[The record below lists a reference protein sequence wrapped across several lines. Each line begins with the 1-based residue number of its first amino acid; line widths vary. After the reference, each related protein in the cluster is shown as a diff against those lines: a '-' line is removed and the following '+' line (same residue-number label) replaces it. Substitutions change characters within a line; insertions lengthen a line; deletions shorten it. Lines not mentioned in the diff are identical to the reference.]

1 MNAILIMDD
10 GVDMKI
16 MKIGYVLLI
25 AIAAFLAL
33 PAHGADLDSADLYN
47 CVKLDNEMIVHY
59 NCKEPATVAFCF
71 ENIVMKQNAAEV
83 DIEFARDLHCQARS
97 GFHDPCFFYGSV
109 RKCGNIRGQAW
120 ANRIATYTVVYGV
133 CARAG
138 NVPRWVSNP
147 GSNGRYTCDSDPME
161 GSESDDGSAE
171 TLSEDDQYERLFGE
185 YENRLSELLDGDLSS
200 AENLGTMLVESL
212 GGELSFDD
220 VLGNFGMGQRESGD
234 QGKEQT
240 ESGDQG
246 TEQVASGD
254 QESKQSS
261 LSASDADQILPS
273 PEICVEMEEV
283 IHTNSFGDES
293 RMVVITNGCPAPV
306 LILYM
311 DREIYGTGDMDMW
324 HTVTPVVSTM
334 STWQGLS
341 FEERIR
347 ETYEITIA
355 EGEECK
361 APYPNNPILV
371 DCFTTDVVQPGYV
384 MTRGH
389 VDINKGF
396 EWVACAQY
404 HPLSLDAASGP
415 RECDVNPAFFMPN
428 TDEAWSSLCSPP
440 WGPGP
445 GVTLERCFRGR

>member
-1 MNAILIMDD
+1 MNANLIMDD

-16 MKIGYVLLI
+16 VQIGYVLLI
-25 AIAAFLAL
+25 AIAAFVAL
-33 PAHGADLDSADLYN
+33 PAHGADLDSANLYR

-133 CARAG
+133 CPRAG

-200 AENLGTMLVESL
+200 AENLGEMLVESL

-220 VLGNFGMGQRESGD
+220 VLGNFGM
-234 QGKEQT
+234 EQT
-240 ESGDQG
+240 ASGDQG
-246 TEQVASGD
+246 TEQVASVD
-254 QESKQSS
+254 QESKQGS
-261 LSASDADQILPS
+261 LSASSATCKEYLSLVERYFKANVNLFTSEMNLHHATSEKYLYED
-273 PEICVEMEEV
+273 PEVEYVEMWDNLAILGTELSSA
-283 IHTNSFGDES
+283 TES
-293 RMVVITNGCPAPV
+293 IIGES
-306 LILYM
+306 
-311 DREIYGTGDMDMW
+311 DRGFAAIMNIY
-324 HTVTPVVSTM
+324 P
-334 STWQGLS
+334 
-341 FEERIR
+341 R
-347 ETYEITIA
+347 YEA
-355 EGEECK
+355 EYFDG
-361 APYPNNPILV
+361 
-371 DCFTTDVVQPGYV
+371 G
-384 MTRGH
+384 
-389 VDINKGF
+389 
-396 EWVACAQY
+396 
-404 HPLSLDAASGP
+404 ASGYLL
-415 RECDVNPAFFMPN
+415 REGFISRAEYVSFHRHVN
-428 TDEAWSSLCSPP
+428 EAAKLEYLNAN
-440 WGPGP
+440 
-445 GVTLERCFRGR
+445 GVCGY